1 MERKNSAPKKPPMKP
16 MHTVMS
22 DHAMRE
28 RVMIHLRE
36 SRSPRKPA
44 TTVIAA
50 SVQESVVLIQPICT
64 SESFS
69 SS

>member
-1 MERKNSAPKKPPMKP
+1 

-22 DHAMRE
+22 DQAISD

-36 SRSPRKPA
+36 KRSPRKPA

-50 SVQESVVLIQPICT
+50 SVHDSVVLIHPI
-64 SESFS
+64 
-69 SS
+69 

>member
-1 MERKNSAPKKPPMKP
+1 MERKKSAPTKPPMKP
-16 MHTVMS
+16 MQTVIS
-22 DHAMRE
+22 DHAISE

-36 SRSPRKPA
+36 KRSPRNPA

-64 SESFS
+64 SVSFS